1 LLQETGLKPM
11 RNDGL
16 IGAEEAAS
24 RLRISRP
31 TLYAYVSR
39 RLLAAHPDPED
50 PRRSLYS
57 AEEVL
62 RFAKEKARGRK
73 PERIASATLD
83 WGLPALSSRITLIKD
98 GRLFYRG
105 RDAAKLAQGA
115 TLEETARLLWQCE
128 ADDPFRM
135 PERAELGAA
144 HIKADL
150 GSIAHPTDRCL
161 AALAARGVH
170 GRMGWRRDPRHLW
183 PDAAALL
190 RLMAGAVLA
199 SAPDSGPIH
208 RRMARAWGLG
218 PKPAEILRAALVL
231 SADHELNASAF
242 AVRVVAS
249 TGASLAA
256 SLMGG
261 LAACSG
267 PLHGGQSSLVEI
279 LFDEAE
285 RRGDAASVVEERL
298 RRGDVLPG
306 FGHPLYPKG
315 DPRARFLLGLLP
327 ADRVRDTLA
336 TAMSEIDGRHPNV
349 DFALVAMRRSLGL
362 PQGAALSIFAVAR
375 SVGWIAHAL
384 EQQAEGKLIRP
395 RARYVGP
402 SPEGANA

>member
-1 LLQETGLKPM
+1 M
-11 RNDGL
+11 SRDGL
-16 IGAEEAAS
+16 IGAEGAAS
-24 RLRISRP
+24 LLNVSRA

-39 RLLAAHPDPED
+39 GLLEAHPDPDD
-50 PRRSLYS
+50 PRRSLYN
-57 AEEVL
+57 AEEIARL
-62 RFAKEKARGRK
+62 ARDKARGRK
-73 PERIASATLD
+73 PERIATATLD
-83 WGLPALSSRITLIKD
+83 WGLPALSSRITLIAD

-105 RDAAKLAQGA
+105 RDAARLSARSS
-115 TLEETARLLWQCE
+115 LEDTARLLWQCE

-135 PERAELGAA
+135 PERGEPASRPRWPDLAA
-144 HIKADL
+144 IQ
-150 GSIAHPTDRCL
+150 HPTDRCL
-161 AALAARGVH
+161 AALAAHGVH

-190 RLMAGAVLA
+190 RLTASAVTA
-199 SAPDSGPIH
+199 SAPDSGPVH

-231 SADHELNASAF
+231 CADHELNASAF

-285 RRGDAASVVEERL
+285 RRGDAANVVEERL

-306 FGHPLYPKG
+306 FGHRLYPKG
-315 DPRARFLLGLLP
+315 DPRAVSLLELLP
-327 ADRVRDTLA
+327 RERISDALIA
-336 TAMSEIDGRHPNV
+336 AMGEIDGRRPNV
-349 DFALVAMRRSLGL
+349 DFALVAMRRALGL
-362 PQGAALSIFAVAR
+362 PHGAALSIFAVAR

-384 EQQAEGKLIRP
+384 EQQQEGKLIRP

-402 SPEGANA
+402 TPGDE